1 MQISSAID
9 RRKVMVQPSCPVT
22 DRKMGGVGVGEQRE
36 ELSRPAEQE
45 WPRKE
50 DRRPEGEVAAKGLP
64 YQVLG
69 HGLSPDVEGE
79 AAELR
84 RVLKFT
90 IEGPQGRM
98 SSLEKAGL
106 KSIMTKS
113 SWVWPLLPSLE
124 PSECRPPWRDVVSG
138 ESGGF
143 SMGSASSTS
152 RFLGAN
158 MAKGISKLVRVT
170 WLMGLLTKAPT
181 FRTKMVP
188 KTSWGEARP
197 SLLFDTVLGSSL
209 LDGVA
214 VPSSRG
220 VSGTATDPGCPMP
233 RDVGVPLP
241 EVEILPPILQSY
253 TSLVAQTVKHL
264 PTMHETWV
272 QSPGREDF
280 LEKEMAI
287 HASILAWK
295 IP

>member
-69 HGLSPDVEGE
+69 RGLGPDVEGE

-124 PSECRPPWRDVVSG
+124 PSECRPPWRGDVVSG

-143 SMGSASSTS
+143 TMGSASSTS

-158 MAKGISKLVRVT
+158 MANGMSKLVTVT
-170 WLMGLLTKAPT
+170 WLMGLLTKAST
-181 FRTKMVP
+181 FQTKIVS

-220 VSGTATDPGCPMP
+220 VSGTATDPGCPC
-233 RDVGVPLP
+233 
-241 EVEILPPILQSY
+241 
-253 TSLVAQTVKHL
+253 
-264 PTMHETWV
+264 HEMLW
-272 QSPGREDF
+272 SPC
-280 LEKEMAI
+280 
-287 HASILAWK
+287 
-295 IP
+295 

>member
-1 MQISSAID
+1 
-9 RRKVMVQPSCPVT
+9 MVQPSCPVT

-36 ELSRPAEQE
+36 ELSRPAAQE
-45 WPRKE
+45 LPRKE
-50 DRRPEGEVAAKGLP
+50 DRRPEGEMAAKGLP

-69 HGLSPDVEGE
+69 HGLGPDVEGE

-124 PSECRPPWRDVVSG
+124 PSECRPPWRGDVVSG

-143 SMGSASSTS
+143 TMGSASSSS

-188 KTSWGEARP
+188 KTSWGGGP
-197 SLLFDTVLGSSL
+197 S
-209 LDGVA
+209 VA
-214 VPSSRG
+214 AV
-220 VSGTATDPGCPMP
+220 
-233 RDVGVPLP
+233 
-241 EVEILPPILQSY
+241 
-253 TSLVAQTVKHL
+253 
-264 PTMHETWV
+264 
-272 QSPGREDF
+272 
-280 LEKEMAI
+280 
-287 HASILAWK
+287 
-295 IP
+295 